1 MIDIKVNN
9 DNILI
14 QIPKN
19 LLSNAY
25 LERFLERLETE
36 EIADKNYMTEEE
48 AWNLS
53 EEIKENWYKENEEKI
68 TNIIKKYEKSSS

>member
-1 MIDIKVNN
+1 MIDVKVSN

-19 LLSNAY
+19 FLSNAY
-25 LERFLERLETE
+25 LEKFLERLEAE
-36 EIADKNYMTEEE
+36 EIAEKNSMTEEE

-53 EEIKENWYKENEEKI
+53 EEIKNNWYKENEEKI
-68 TNIIKKYEKSSS
+68 SDIIKKNEKSCN